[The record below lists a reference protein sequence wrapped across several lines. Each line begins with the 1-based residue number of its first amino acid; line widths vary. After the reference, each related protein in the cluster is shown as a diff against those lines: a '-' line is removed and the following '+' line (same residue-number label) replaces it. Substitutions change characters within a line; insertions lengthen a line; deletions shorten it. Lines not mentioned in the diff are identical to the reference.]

1 MKTYPNQKVIHI
13 NKNKYSANFLQIG
26 INEWQQA
33 YKELKPSTFAIYLY
47 LASNADGFDL
57 ALSQQAI
64 ENSLGIKKT
73 AYHTAIKELKERGYI
88 QVIQGNV
95 EVFFT
100 APVRKNELKTEE
112 AIFRKNE
119 LKSSQTRKEEFAKTN
134 SEVRKNDIE
143 IDNINNIDIIDK
155 EFLPTEE
162 ILDGFAIEPV
172 KQESINQN
180 NEAEGTISECGAQF
194 QNVSSAQSEIVYNIK
209 EINNNNKK
217 GIDIGDFAPVRKNQK
232 PTQKPKTQPKNQKPN
247 PKTKNLNDNVNVN
260 DNDNENDNVNGN
272 STANRTAPQNR
283 KNELKSSQ
291 MRNTNSAKTNS
302 EVRKNGREIDN
313 INNINNIDI
322 GDFVASQQNPATS
335 LASQVSSVEQVE
347 AVGADKV
354 ISVAC
359 SDMRDSY
366 YHLYKYLAKYQPTL
380 ASFVVN
386 GVAFCRNNK
395 ERTDK
400 AIEICNTYGYT
411 IEFND
416 TAAAVAN
423 A

>member
-95 EVFFT
+95 EAFFT
-100 APVRKNELKTEE
+100 TPVRKNELKTEE

-119 LKSSQTRKEEFAKTN
+119 LKSSQMRKEEFAKTN
-134 SEVRKNDIE
+134 LKVRKNDIE

-180 NEAEGTISECGAQF
+180 NEADGTISKCAEGTISECGAQF
-194 QNVSSAQSEIVYNIK
+194 QNVSWAQSENVYNIK

-217 GIDIGDFAPVRKNQK
+217 EIDKGDFAPVRKNELKTEEFGVSKNTIGNRLREHKNQK
-232 PTQKPKTQPKNQKPN
+232 PTQKPKTETNKNHDK
-247 PKTKNLNDNVNVN
+247 DIDIDIDI
-260 DNDNENDNVNGN
+260 DNDIEKEN
-272 STANRTAPQNR
+272 
-283 KNELKSSQ
+283 
-291 MRNTNSAKTNS
+291 
-302 EVRKNGREIDN
+302 
-313 INNINNIDI
+313 I

-335 LASQVSSVEQVE
+335 LASQVSSVRQEIEQVE
-347 AVGADKV
+347 AVAADKV
-354 ISVAC
+354 ITIDC

-366 YHLYKYLAKYQPTL
+366 YHLYKYLAKYQPAL

-386 GVAFCRNNK
+386 GLDFCRSNK

-411 IEFND
+411 INFND
-416 TAAAVAN
+416 TAVAVAN
-423 A
+423 V

>member
-1 MKTYPNQKVIHI
+1 MTTYPNQKVIHI
-13 NKNKYSANFLQIG
+13 NKNKYTANFLQVG
-26 INEWQQA
+26 IDEWQTA
-33 YKELKPSTFAIYLY
+33 FKKFTPSAFAVYLY

-57 ALSQQAI
+57 ALSQKAI
-64 ENSLGIKKT
+64 ENALGIKKT
-73 AYHTAIKELKERGYI
+73 AYHSAIEALKKEGYIEVLQGNIEVFHTAPVRKCEPEIINTKNRTAPQNQTANTAPHLNVNVNDNVNENENKNVKVNGNSTAI
-88 QVIQGNV
+88 NWN
-95 EVFFT
+95 FT

-119 LKSSQTRKEEFAKTN
+119 LKSSQMRNTNSAKTN
-134 SEVRKNDIE
+134 LEVRKNDIE

-180 NEAEGTISECGAQF
+180 NEADGTISKCVEGTISECGAQF
-194 QNVSSAQSEIVYNIK
+194 QNVSGAQSEIVYNIK

-217 GIDIGDFAPVRKNQK
+217 
-232 PTQKPKTQPKNQKPN
+232 
-247 PKTKNLNDNVNVN
+247 
-260 DNDNENDNVNGN
+260 E
-272 STANRTAPQNR
+272 
-283 KNELKSSQ
+283 
-291 MRNTNSAKTNS
+291 
-302 EVRKNGREIDN
+302 
-313 INNINNIDI
+313 IDI

-335 LASQVSSVEQVE
+335 LASQVSSVKQVE

-366 YHLYKYLAKYQPTL
+366 YHLYKYLAKYQPAL

-386 GVAFCRNNK
+386 SVAFCGSNK

-411 IEFND
+411 VDFND
-416 TAAAVAN
+416 TAVAVAN

>member
-95 EVFFT
+95 EAFFT
-100 APVRKNELKTEE
+100 TPVRKNELKTEE

-119 LKSSQTRKEEFAKTN
+119 LKSSQMRKEEFAKTN
-134 SEVRKNDIE
+134 LKVRKNDIE

-180 NEAEGTISECGAQF
+180 NEADGTISKCAEGTISECGAQF

-217 GIDIGDFAPVRKNQK
+217 GIDIGDFVAP
-232 PTQKPKTQPKNQKPN
+232 
-247 PKTKNLNDNVNVN
+247 
-260 DNDNENDNVNGN
+260 
-272 STANRTAPQNR
+272 
-283 KNELKSSQ
+283 
-291 MRNTNSAKTNS
+291 
-302 EVRKNGREIDN
+302 
-313 INNINNIDI
+313 
-322 GDFVASQQNPATS
+322 QQNPATS
-335 LASQVSSVEQVE
+335 LATQVSSVSQETEQVE
-347 AVGADKV
+347 AVAADKV
-354 ISVAC
+354 ITINC

-416 TAAAVAN
+416 TAAAVAG

>member
-95 EVFFT
+95 EAFFT
-100 APVRKNELKTEE
+100 TPVRKNELKTEE

-119 LKSSQTRKEEFAKTN
+119 LKSSQMRKEEFAKTN
-134 SEVRKNDIE
+134 LKVRKNDIE

-180 NEAEGTISECGAQF
+180 NEADGTISKCAEGTISECGAQF

-217 GIDIGDFAPVRKNQK
+217 GIDIGDF
-232 PTQKPKTQPKNQKPN
+232 
-247 PKTKNLNDNVNVN
+247 
-260 DNDNENDNVNGN
+260 
-272 STANRTAPQNR
+272 
-283 KNELKSSQ
+283 
-291 MRNTNSAKTNS
+291 
-302 EVRKNGREIDN
+302 
-313 INNINNIDI
+313 
-322 GDFVASQQNPATS
+322 VASQQNPATS
-335 LASQVSSVEQVE
+335 LATQVSSVSQETEQVE

-416 TAAAVAN
+416 TAAAVAG

>member
-100 APVRKNELKTEE
+100 TPVRKNELKTEE

-119 LKSSQTRKEEFAKTN
+119 LKSPQMRKEEFAKTN
-134 SEVRKNDIE
+134 LKVRKNDIE
-143 IDNINNIDIIDK
+143 IDNINNI
-155 EFLPTEE
+155 
-162 ILDGFAIEPV
+162 
-172 KQESINQN
+172 
-180 NEAEGTISECGAQF
+180 
-194 QNVSSAQSEIVYNIK
+194 
-209 EINNNNKK
+209 
-217 GIDIGDFAPVRKNQK
+217 
-232 PTQKPKTQPKNQKPN
+232 
-247 PKTKNLNDNVNVN
+247 
-260 DNDNENDNVNGN
+260 
-272 STANRTAPQNR
+272 
-283 KNELKSSQ
+283 
-291 MRNTNSAKTNS
+291 
-302 EVRKNGREIDN
+302 
-313 INNINNIDI
+313 NNIDKW
-322 GDFVASQQNPATS
+322 DFVASQQNPATS

-347 AVGADKV
+347 AVDADKV

-366 YHLYKYLAKYQPTL
+366 YHLYKYLAKYQPAL

-386 GVAFCRNNK
+386 GVAFCRSNK

-411 IEFND
+411 VDFND

-423 A
+423 V

>member
-95 EVFFT
+95 EAFFT
-100 APVRKNELKTEE
+100 TPVRKNELKTEE

-119 LKSSQTRKEEFAKTN
+119 LKSSQMRKEEFAKTN
-134 SEVRKNDIE
+134 LKVRKNDIE

-155 EFLPTEE
+155 DFFPTEKN
-162 ILDGFAIEPV
+162 LDGFAIEAV
-172 KQESINQN
+172 KQENITQN
-180 NEAEGTISECGAQF
+180 NEDADGTILKCVEGTISECGTQF
-194 QNVSSAQSEIVYNIK
+194 QNVSSAQSENVYNIK

-217 GIDIGDFAPVRKNQK
+217 GIDIGDF
-232 PTQKPKTQPKNQKPN
+232 
-247 PKTKNLNDNVNVN
+247 
-260 DNDNENDNVNGN
+260 
-272 STANRTAPQNR
+272 
-283 KNELKSSQ
+283 
-291 MRNTNSAKTNS
+291 
-302 EVRKNGREIDN
+302 
-313 INNINNIDI
+313 
-322 GDFVASQQNPATS
+322 VASQQNPATP
-335 LASQVSSVEQVE
+335 LATQVGSVKQVE

-354 ISVAC
+354 ITINC

-366 YHLYKYLAKYQPTL
+366 YHLYKYLAKYQPAL

-386 GVAFCRNNK
+386 GLAFCRSNK

-411 IEFND
+411 INFND
-416 TAAAVAN
+416 TAVAVAN
-423 A
+423 V

>member
-95 EVFFT
+95 EAFFT
-100 APVRKNELKTEE
+100 TPVRKNELKTEE

-119 LKSSQTRKEEFAKTN
+119 LKSSQMRKEEFAKTN
-134 SEVRKNDIE
+134 LKVRKNDIE

-172 KQESINQN
+172 KQKSINQN
-180 NEAEGTISECGAQF
+180 NEADGTISKCAEGTISECGAQF

-217 GIDIGDFAPVRKNQK
+217 GIDIGDFVAP
-232 PTQKPKTQPKNQKPN
+232 
-247 PKTKNLNDNVNVN
+247 
-260 DNDNENDNVNGN
+260 
-272 STANRTAPQNR
+272 
-283 KNELKSSQ
+283 
-291 MRNTNSAKTNS
+291 
-302 EVRKNGREIDN
+302 
-313 INNINNIDI
+313 
-322 GDFVASQQNPATS
+322 QQNPATS
-335 LASQVSSVEQVE
+335 LASQVSSVKQVE

-366 YHLYKYLAKYQPTL
+366 YHLYKYLAKYQPAL

-386 GVAFCRNNK
+386 DVAFCRSNK
-395 ERTDK
+395 ERIDK

-411 IEFND
+411 VEFND
-416 TAAAVAN
+416 TAVAVAN
-423 A
+423 V

>member
-95 EVFFT
+95 EAFFT
-100 APVRKNELKTEE
+100 TPVRKNELKTEE

-119 LKSSQTRKEEFAKTN
+119 LKSSQMRKEEFAKTN
-134 SEVRKNDIE
+134 LKVRKNDIE

-180 NEAEGTISECGAQF
+180 NEADGTISKCADGTISECGTQF

-217 GIDIGDFAPVRKNQK
+217 GIDIGDFVAP
-232 PTQKPKTQPKNQKPN
+232 
-247 PKTKNLNDNVNVN
+247 
-260 DNDNENDNVNGN
+260 
-272 STANRTAPQNR
+272 
-283 KNELKSSQ
+283 
-291 MRNTNSAKTNS
+291 
-302 EVRKNGREIDN
+302 
-313 INNINNIDI
+313 
-322 GDFVASQQNPATS
+322 QQNPATS
-335 LASQVSSVEQVE
+335 LATQVSSVKPVEQVE
-347 AVGADKV
+347 AVAADKV
-354 ISVAC
+354 ITINC

-416 TAAAVAN
+416 TAAAVAG

>member
-88 QVIQGNV
+88 QIIQGNV

-119 LKSSQTRKEEFAKTN
+119 LKSSQMRKEEFAKTN
-134 SEVRKNDIE
+134 LEVRKNGRE
-143 IDNINNIDIIDK
+143 IDNINNIDKIDK

-162 ILDGFAIEPV
+162 TLDGFAIEPV
-172 KQESINQN
+172 KQESISQN
-180 NEAEGTISECGAQF
+180 NEDAEGTISECVEGTISECGAQF
-194 QNVSSAQSEIVYNIK
+194 QNVYNIK

-217 GIDIGDFAPVRKNQK
+217 GIDIGDFALVSNGVKTQNLNVNVNENENENDNEKKSFGLQANQNRKNR
-232 PTQKPKTQPKNQKPN
+232 
-247 PKTKNLNDNVNVN
+247 KNLNDNVNVN
-260 DNDNENDNVNGN
+260 VNVNVNDNE
-272 STANRTAPQNR
+272 
-283 KNELKSSQ
+283 
-291 MRNTNSAKTNS
+291 
-302 EVRKNGREIDN
+302 
-313 INNINNIDI
+313 NNIDI
-322 GDFVASQQNPATS
+322 GDFVASQQNPATP
-335 LASQVSSVEQVE
+335 LATQVGSVRQVE

-354 ISVAC
+354 ITINC

-386 GVAFCRNNK
+386 DVAFCRSNK

-411 IEFND
+411 VDFND
-416 TAAAVAN
+416 TAVAVAN
-423 A
+423 V

>member
-95 EVFFT
+95 EAFFT
-100 APVRKNELKTEE
+100 TPVRKNELKTEE

-119 LKSSQTRKEEFAKTN
+119 LKSSQMRKEEFAKTN
-134 SEVRKNDIE
+134 LKVRKNDIE

-180 NEAEGTISECGAQF
+180 NEADGTISECGAQF
-194 QNVSSAQSEIVYNIK
+194 QNVSGAQSEIVYNIK

-217 GIDIGDFAPVRKNQK
+217 
-232 PTQKPKTQPKNQKPN
+232 
-247 PKTKNLNDNVNVN
+247 
-260 DNDNENDNVNGN
+260 E
-272 STANRTAPQNR
+272 
-283 KNELKSSQ
+283 
-291 MRNTNSAKTNS
+291 
-302 EVRKNGREIDN
+302 
-313 INNINNIDI
+313 IDI
-322 GDFVASQQNPATS
+322 GDFVAPQQNPATS
-335 LASQVSSVEQVE
+335 LASQVSSVKQVE

-354 ISVAC
+354 ITINC

-366 YHLYKYLAKYQPTL
+366 YHLYKYLAKYQPAL

-386 GVAFCRNNK
+386 SVAFCSSNK

-416 TAAAVAN
+416 TAAGVAN
-423 A
+423 V

>member
-95 EVFFT
+95 EAFFT
-100 APVRKNELKTEE
+100 TPVRKNELKTEE

-119 LKSSQTRKEEFAKTN
+119 LKSSQMRKEEFAKTN
-134 SEVRKNDIE
+134 LKVRKNDIE

-162 ILDGFAIEPV
+162 ILDGTISECVEGSDYQKP
-172 KQESINQN
+172 KTEDTISKC
-180 NEAEGTISECGAQF
+180 AEGTISECGAQF

-217 GIDIGDFAPVRKNQK
+217 GIDIGDFVAP
-232 PTQKPKTQPKNQKPN
+232 
-247 PKTKNLNDNVNVN
+247 
-260 DNDNENDNVNGN
+260 
-272 STANRTAPQNR
+272 
-283 KNELKSSQ
+283 
-291 MRNTNSAKTNS
+291 
-302 EVRKNGREIDN
+302 
-313 INNINNIDI
+313 
-322 GDFVASQQNPATS
+322 QQNPATS
-335 LASQVSSVEQVE
+335 LATQVSSISQETEQVE
-347 AVGADKV
+347 AVAADKV
-354 ISVAC
+354 ITINC

-386 GVAFCRNNK
+386 GLGFCRSNK

-400 AIEICNTYGYT
+400 AIEICNIYGYT
-411 IEFND
+411 IKFND
-416 TAAAVAN
+416 TAAAVAG